1 MADNLI
7 KYLPASL
14 RSASSLQKLL
24 AYGNRIEG
32 PEAIACLTGRS
43 ADGDPNKVA
52 WISLDS
58 VWLEGNPLGQ
68 EAVMELLQRA
78 PAGGLP
84 GLKSLGLDLHQ
95 VKRTL
100 EGVSIMFPSC
110 GTS

>member
-1 MADNLI
+1 MS
-7 KYLPASL
+7 LPASL

-43 ADGDPNKVA
+43 ADSNDLNNAA

-68 EAVMELLQRA
+68 EAVSELLQRA
-78 PAGGLP
+78 PTGGLP

-100 EGVSIMFPSC
+100 EGVSIMWNLLCLKASD
-110 GTS
+110 SS